1 MASVS
6 SLDRDLRS
14 LRLSRYTPEAANEIR
29 EWIEEVLQEKL
40 PRGDLLELLKSGVIL
55 CRLVNLAVS
64 PGVKYRDST
73 MPFVQMENISHF
85 LRACQVAPLSLQ
97 PHDVF
102 LTVDLYESKDPAQVL
117 QCIRSFSRR
126 ANALQ
131 PGKFPRAI
139 GIKNKGDAMSPQLT
153 GSSQGA
159 GLGSPSY
166 TRGRGA
172 SNATQSRSATFN
184 PIGKTSTS
192 GQNSPSKPA
201 SNPTSPKHAVSA
213 WSNKEEESTTI
224 PAWNIHQYGY
234 MGGANQGNLGI
245 SFGAR
250 RQITSA
256 TPHVPSIAEKE
267 KRRRERE
274 AEEEQL
280 RLQREDQERQRRAA
294 LEEEEIRAK
303 AEEERLWQEKT
314 LQLREKER
322 REAEE
327 EKSRWAE
334 QQCKWEEEERR
345 RNLEEKEAEER
356 LEKERLRKKELSNSR
371 LNGQFLSQY
380 QASQA
385 KTPTAASGE
394 SERIKDL
401 EQQLELAKERERQY
415 EREREELARSRG
427 INQGIVETRKNQSR
441 SRSRPRPTPVKP
453 SYDASS
459 LAEERKLLRSEWQT
473 IQDSAPAD
481 EPTPPSLPPRS
492 LPKPPAVLP
501 KNTNLPS
508 PSRPLPDPANYVN
521 KSRTDRFLDK
531 NPAPEPARP
540 ASHKPPEFSSTLEVD
555 EENTRRAAS
564 TQKTRAGGWA
574 SKSLLEREMERE
586 RERQREWEENQKQ
599 TKEAVKRGVNTSGAA
614 PGEGA
619 WDVNQYGYM
628 GGDNQ
633 NRGGPGLF
641 EGARRQIIGPRPPP

>member
-6 SLDRDLRS
+6 SLDKDLRN
-14 LRLSRYTPEAANEIR
+14 LRLSRYTPQAANEIR
-29 EWIEEVLQEKL
+29 EWIEEVLHEKL
-40 PRGDLLELLKSGVIL
+40 PSGDLLELLKSGVIL

-85 LRACQVAPLSLQ
+85 LRACQVAPLNLQ

-139 GIKNKGDAMSPQLT
+139 GIKSKGDAMSPQLT

-159 GLGSPSY
+159 GLGPPSY
-166 TRGRGA
+166 ARVRGT
-172 SNATQSRSATFN
+172 SNASESHSATFS
-184 PIGKTSTS
+184 PIGKAPTS
-192 GQNSPSKPA
+192 GRSSPSKVS
-201 SNPTSPKHAVSA
+201 SNPTSPKPAISA
-213 WSNKEEESTTI
+213 WTNKQEENTTI

-250 RQITSA
+250 RQITS
-256 TPHVPSIAEKE
+256 PMPDVPSLAEKE
-267 KRRRERE
+267 RKRRERE
-274 AEEEQL
+274 AEEEKL
-280 RLQREDQERQRRAA
+280 RLQREDQERRQRAEMEEERRA
-294 LEEEEIRAK
+294 I
-303 AEEERLWQEKT
+303 AEEERRWQEET
-314 LQLREKER
+314 LRLREKER
-322 REAEE
+322 KEAEE
-327 EKSRWAE
+327 EKNRWAE
-334 QQCKWEEEERR
+334 QQRRWEEEERR

-356 LEKERLRKKELSNSR
+356 LEKERLRKKELSNAR

-380 QASQA
+380 QASQG
-385 KTPTAASGE
+385 KASVPASSE

-401 EQQLELAKERERQY
+401 ERQLELAKEREREY
-415 EREREELARSRG
+415 EREREELSRSGGVR
-427 INQGIVETRKNQSR
+427 QGGVESRKNRSR
-441 SRSRPRPTPVKP
+441 SRSRPRPNPGRA

-459 LAEERKLLRSEWQT
+459 LVEERKLLRSEWQSL
-473 IQDSAPAD
+473 QDSAPGNS
-481 EPTPPSLPPRS
+481 TPPSLPPRS
-492 LPKPPAVLP
+492 LPEPPEILL
-501 KNTNLPS
+501 KNTTISS
-508 PSRPLPDPANYVN
+508 PSRPLPDPTSYVH
-521 KSRTDRFLDK
+521 KTRTDRFLDQ
-531 NPAPEPARP
+531 NQAPQPAHPT
-540 ASHKPPEFSSTLEVD
+540 SHKPRDFSSTLEID
-555 EENTRRAAS
+555 EENARRTAS

-586 RERQREWEENQKQ
+586 RERQREWEESQKQ
-599 TKEAVKRGVNTSGAA
+599 TKEAVKRGINTAGTA

-619 WDVNQYGYM
+619 WDVNQYGFM

>member
-6 SLDRDLRS
+6 SLDKDLRS
-14 LRLSRYTPEAANEIR
+14 LRLSRYTPQAANEIL
-29 EWIEEVLQEKL
+29 EWIEEVLHEKL
-40 PRGDLLELLKSGVIL
+40 PKGDLLELLKSGVIL
-55 CRLVNLAVS
+55 CRLVNLAVP

-131 PGKFPRAI
+131 PGRFPRAI
-139 GIKNKGDAMSPQLT
+139 GIRQKGDAMSPQLT
-153 GSSQGA
+153 GSSQSA
-159 GLGSPSY
+159 NLGPPSY
-166 TRGRGA
+166 SRGRGE
-172 SNATQSRSATFN
+172 SQSSAFN
-184 PIGKTSTS
+184 PIGKSSNS
-192 GQNSPSKPA
+192 GQSSPSKPY
-201 SNPTSPKHAVSA
+201 SNPASPKPAVSA
-213 WSNKEEESTTI
+213 WANKEEENTTI

-256 TPHVPSIAEKE
+256 MPEVPSLAEKE
-267 KRRRERE
+267 RRRQEKE
-274 AEEEQL
+274 AEEAKL
-280 RLQREDQERQRRAA
+280 RLQQEEQERRRRTEIEA
-294 LEEEEIRAK
+294 EETRARV
-303 AEEERLWQEKT
+303 EEERRWQEKT

-322 REAEE
+322 KDAEE
-327 EKSRWAE
+327 EKKRWAE
-334 QQCKWEEEERR
+334 QQRKWEDEERH
-345 RNLEEKEAEER
+345 RNLEEKEAEQR
-356 LEKERLRKKELSNSR
+356 LEKERLGKTDLGNAR

-380 QASQA
+380 RADQAA
-385 KTPTAASGE
+385 THATASDE
-394 SERIKDL
+394 SERIKVL
-401 EQQLELAKERERQY
+401 ERQLELAKERERQY
-415 EREREELARSRG
+415 EREREELARSR
-427 INQGIVETRKNQSR
+427 ETNPEVAEPHKNRSR

-453 SYDASS
+453 SYDAAS
-459 LAEERKLLRSEWQT
+459 LAEERKLLRSEWQSLQSDNPT
-473 IQDSAPAD
+473 N

-492 LPKPPAVLP
+492 LPELPANP
-501 KNTNLPS
+501 SKTTNSSS

-521 KSRTDRFLDK
+521 KSRTDRFLAM

-540 ASHKPPEFSSTLEVD
+540 VTHRPPELSSTLEVD
-555 EENTRRAAS
+555 EENARRPAS

-586 RERQREWEENQKQ
+586 RERQREWEESQKQ
-599 TKEAVKRGVNTSGAA
+599 TKEAVKRGVNAAGETPKEGVWGA
-614 PGEGA
+614 
-619 WDVNQYGYM
+619 NQYGYM

-641 EGARRQIIGPRPPP
+641 TGARRQIIGPRPPP

>member
-6 SLDRDLRS
+6 SLDKDLRS
-14 LRLSRYTPEAANEIR
+14 LRLSRYTPQAANEIR
-29 EWIEEVLQEKL
+29 EWIEEVLHEKL
-40 PRGDLLELLKSGVIL
+40 PKGDLLELLKSGVIL
-55 CRLVNLAVS
+55 CRLVNLVVS

-126 ANALQ
+126 ANVLQ

-159 GLGSPSY
+159 SLGPPSY
-166 TRGRGA
+166 ARGRGA
-172 SNATQSRSATFN
+172 SNSSESRSATFN
-184 PIGKTSTS
+184 PMGKISTS
-192 GQNSPSKPA
+192 GQSSPSKA
-201 SNPTSPKHAVSA
+201 YSNPASPKHTVSA
-213 WSNKEEESTTI
+213 WANKEEESTTT

-250 RQITSA
+250 RQITSTA
-256 TPHVPSIAEKE
+256 PEVPSLAEKE
-267 KRRRERE
+267 RKRRERE
-274 AEEEQL
+274 AEEEKL
-280 RLQREDQERQRRAA
+280 RLQREDQERQRRAE
-294 LEEEEIRAK
+294 LEAEETRAR
-303 AEEERLWQEKT
+303 AEEERRWQEKT

-322 REAEE
+322 KNAEE
-327 EKSRWAE
+327 EKKRWAE
-334 QQCKWEEEERR
+334 QQRKWEEEDHHRS
-345 RNLEEKEAEER
+345 LEEKEVEER
-356 LEKERLRKKELSNSR
+356 LEKERLRKKELGNAR

-385 KTPTAASGE
+385 TTHTTASGE

-401 EQQLELAKERERQY
+401 ERQLELAKERERQY
-415 EREREELARSRG
+415 EREREELARSRETH
-427 INQGIVETRKNQSR
+427 QAVVEPRKNRSR

-459 LAEERKLLRSEWQT
+459 LAEERKLLRSEWQSL
-473 IQDSAPAD
+473 QGSAPTS

-492 LPKPPAVLP
+492 LPEPPAKLP
-501 KNTNLPS
+501 KNMNPS
-508 PSRPLPDPANYVN
+508 PPSRPLPDPASYTN
-521 KSRTDRFLDK
+521 KSRTDRFLAK

-540 ASHKPPEFSSTLEVD
+540 ASHRPPELSSTLEVD
-555 EENTRRAAS
+555 DENARRTAS

-586 RERQREWEENQKQ
+586 RERQREWEESQNQ
-599 TKEAVKRGVNTSGAA
+599 TKEAVKRGVNTAGAA
-614 PGEGA
+614 PGEGG
-619 WDVNQYGYM
+619 WDVNQYGFM

-641 EGARRQIIGPRPPP
+641 GGARRQIIGPRPPP